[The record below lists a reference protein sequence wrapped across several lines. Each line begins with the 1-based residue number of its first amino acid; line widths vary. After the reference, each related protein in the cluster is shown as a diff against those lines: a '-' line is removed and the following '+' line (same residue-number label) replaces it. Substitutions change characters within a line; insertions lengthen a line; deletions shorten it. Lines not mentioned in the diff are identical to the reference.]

1 MANFTK
7 DEHQTTTQEYLCTT
21 GLGIHQKIF
30 LITIN
35 IPLSIMTFL
44 GNVLIIV
51 ALSKVSSLHPPSKL
65 LLGCLAS
72 TDLSVGL
79 VTRPLRRSLFMS
91 PEHSKRCYYI
101 NLLYESIGGMFCAV
115 SVLTLTAISVDRL
128 LALMLGLRYR
138 QVVTLKRIWVFAVT
152 SWLLSAGHHLH
163 STVIL
168 YSNINCLL
176 HENLSYTSPSSYS
189 SARSGSPR
197 TTEWRKNSSEY
208 SKIQKNRV

>member
-1 MANFTK
+1 MHNRSWNSSK
-7 DEHQTTTQEYLCTT
+7 DISYND
-21 GLGIHQKIF
+21 KY
-30 LITIN
+30 
-35 IPLSIMTFL
+35 STFHHD
-44 GNVLIIV
+44 NVLIIV
-51 ALSKVSSLHPPSKL
+51 ALTKVSSLHRPSKL

-72 TDLSVGL
+72 TDLSVSL
-79 VTRPLRRSLFMS
+79 VTRPLRISLFMS

-152 SWLLSAGHHLH
+152 SWLLSADHHLH

-208 SKIQKNRV
+208 SKTQKNRV